1 MRLSGTLALC
11 LLALAPLA
19 AAQTVVNHPLN
30 TGVVATYTFE
40 SGPNTAFFDY
50 FDSGGSGG
58 NYSNNSV
65 AATSVVTFVAPP
77 GRRIR
82 VTFTAFQTET
92 SWADRQFVYDG
103 ADTSAPI
110 IPSAN
115 GAPGIIACAAQ
126 GWDGT
131 TAPNNAGPSVLV
143 SSGNALTF
151 TFCSDSAVT
160 QSGWAARVELLPTAS
175 ASASVPVPSMS
186 DAALAALAVLLAL
199 VAGVNLRRRTLR

>member
-19 AAQTVVNHPLN
+19 AAQTVVNHPFN

-50 FDSGGSGG
+50 LDSGGSGG

-65 AATSVVTFVAPP
+65 ATASVVTFVAPP

-92 SWADRQFVYDG
+92 TWADRLFVYNG
-103 ADTSAPI
+103 ADTSAAI

-115 GAPGIIACAAQ
+115 GSAGAVACAAQ

-131 TAPNNAGPSVLV
+131 TAPNNAGPGILD

-160 QSGWAARVELLPTAS
+160 QTGWAARVELLPS

-186 DAALAALAVLLAL
+186 DAALAALAMLLAL
-199 VAGVNLRRRTLR
+199 VAGANLRRRTLR

>member
-1 MRLSGTLALC
+1 MRLSGTLAFC
-11 LLALAPLA
+11 WLALAPLA
-19 AAQTVVNHPLN
+19 QAQTVVNHPFN

-40 SGPNTAFFDY
+40 SGPDTAFFDY

-58 NYSNNSV
+58 NYSNSSV
-65 AATSVVTFVAPP
+65 AASSVVTFVAPP

-82 VTFTAFQTET
+82 VTFTAFQTES
-92 SWADRQFVYDG
+92 SWADRLFVYNG

-110 IPSAN
+110 VPSAN
-115 GAPGIIACAAQ
+115 AAAGILACAAQ

-131 TAPNNAGPSVLV
+131 IAPNNAGPGILV

-160 QSGWAARVELLPTAS
+160 NPGWVARVELLSTAT
-175 ASASVPVPSMS
+175 ATASVPIPSLS
-186 DAALAALAVLLAL
+186 DAALAALAALLAL
-199 VAGVNLRRRTLR
+199 AAVPNLRRRALR

>member
-11 LLALAPLA
+11 WLALSPLA

-30 TGVVATYTFE
+30 TGVVATYTFD

-50 FDSGGSGG
+50 FDSGGSGS

-160 QSGWAARVELLPTAS
+160 QSGWAARVDLVPT

-186 DAALAALAVLLAL
+186 ESALAALAVLLAL
-199 VAGVNLRRRTLR
+199 VAGANLRRRTLR

>member
-11 LLALAPLA
+11 WLALSPLA
-19 AAQTVVNHPLN
+19 AAQTVVNHPFN
-30 TGVVATYTFE
+30 TGVVATYNFE

-58 NYSNNSV
+58 NYSNSSV

-77 GRRIR
+77 GRRIQ
-82 VTFTAFQTET
+82 VTFTAFQTE
-92 SWADRQFVYDG
+92 SDWADRLFVYNG

-115 GAPGIIACAAQ
+115 GAPGLVACAAQ
-126 GWDGT
+126 GWDGS
-131 TAPNNAGPSVLV
+131 TAPNNAGPNVLV

-151 TFCSDSAVT
+151 SFCSDASVSF
-160 QSGWAARVELLPTAS
+160 SGWAARVELLSTVPT
-175 ASASVPVPSMS
+175 SVQVPSLS
-186 DAALAALAVLLAL
+186 DAALAALAALLAL
-199 VAGVNLRRRTLR
+199 VAVANLRRRVLR

>member
-11 LLALAPLA
+11 WLALAPLA

-30 TGVVATYTFE
+30 TGVVATYNFD

-82 VTFTAFQTET
+82 VTFTAFQTES
-92 SWADRQFVYDG
+92 SWADRLYVYNG

-115 GAPGIIACAAQ
+115 GSAGIIACAAQ

-160 QSGWAARVELLPTAS
+160 NPGWAARVELLSTAT
-175 ASASVPVPSMS
+175 ATTSVPVPSLS
-186 DAALAALAVLLAL
+186 DAALAALAALLAL
-199 VAGVNLRRRTLR
+199 VVVPNLRRRTLR